1 DERENSIRGALE
13 QVLGREGA
21 TKSATETLRAEQ
33 DTAHSLTTLLPQYDH
48 GRVTVLDPKAIK
60 RAEQAV
66 RDALPADLA
75 SRIVDDEA
83 WSTFAARLVDHDLAG
98 TALHDRLQGLVR
110 PRDLDTIDPIES
122 PARVYWWRLGP
133 ATTIGTDLEPVDG
146 LPKWVTPF
154 NDRIGDP
161 EVRTWLN
168 GQQELMRDRITSL
181 VDQVVAEPPAWAEP
195 FGQIPTDPAQAERW
209 RENMGR
215 IVAYR
220 EAFEVPASE
229 AVLSEEP
236 RGSHAVQ
243 AWQDARAAGLDIRTQ
258 QDRLAR
264 EQASA
269 DALERMGIDPT
280 TRTGATATATL
291 PETAVVVDVDRLLE
305 QKPAWVTQ
313 YGTQPA
319 DGDARDTWREQ
330 VATVAAYR
338 DAHGITDTA
347 LRLLDPGM
355 VERDTRHEFAAAEQA
370 HEDLRRTGWMRDRD
384 GVERNTP
391 APSAEPAPVAAEGA
405 REPQRQS
412 DVAQG
417 REPDALEATEQRAAG
432 EPQRAQVSEPEAA
445 PAEKQA
451 ADASDALRKLADD
464 PNALAYA
471 LRRRQ
476 EAAAAARDAA
486 GRAAREAEQQAEA
499 VRRNTYDQS
508 GPRLDQGG
516 LQRHL

>member
-1 DERENSIRGALE
+1 PLDSSGHTDDERENSIRGALE

-33 DTAHSLTTLLPQYDH
+33 DNAHSLTTLLPQYDH
-48 GRVTVLDPKAIK
+48 GRVAALDPKALE
-60 RAEQAV
+60 RAEKAV
-66 RDALPADLA
+66 CDALPAELA
-75 SRIVDDEA
+75 GNIINDEA

-98 TALHDRLQGLVR
+98 TALHTRLQGLVR
-110 PRDLDTIDPIES
+110 PRDLDEISPIQS
-122 PARVYWWRLGP
+122 PARVYWYRLGP
-133 ATTIGTDLEPVDG
+133 VTAIGTDLEPVPG

-154 NDRIGDP
+154 NDRIGEP
-161 EVRTWLN
+161 EVRTWLH

-195 FGQIPTDPAQAERW
+195 FGQIPADPAQAERW

-243 AWQDARAAGLDIRTQ
+243 AWKDARAAGLDIRTQ

-269 DALERMGIDPT
+269 EALERMGIDPT
-280 TRTGATATATL
+280 ARTAATSTATL

-305 QKPAWVTQ
+305 QRPAWLAQ
-313 YGTQPA
+313 YGMQPA

-330 VATVAAYR
+330 VATVATYR
-338 DAHGITDTA
+338 DANGIPDEA
-347 LRLLDPGM
+347 YRLPDPGM
-355 VERDTRHEFAAAEQA
+355 VDRDSRHAFAEADQA

-384 GVERNTP
+384 GAERNTAGP
-391 APSAEPAPVAAEGA
+391 VPVAETT
-405 REPQRQS
+405 
-412 DVAQG
+412 V
-417 REPDALEATEQRAAG
+417 
-432 EPQRAQVSEPEAA
+432 EAA
-445 PAEKQA
+445 PPAT
-451 ADASDALRKLADD
+451 DR
-464 PNALAYA
+464 
-471 LRRRQ
+471 
-476 EAAAAARDAA
+476 
-486 GRAAREAEQQAEA
+486 
-499 VRRNTYDQS
+499 T
-508 GPRLDQGG
+508 
-516 LQRHL
+516 